1 MDTGAQPDQRPPEP
15 QHDIASRA
23 GIKMPENNQPKN
35 NTAKGQ
41 EYQELVRKIADRVW
55 EMWRRDMRLN
65 QERKLPGRRR

>member
-1 MDTGAQPDQRPPEP
+1 
-15 QHDIASRA
+15 
-23 GIKMPENNQPKN
+23 MPENNQPKN

-65 QERKLPGRRR
+65 QERKLPGRRS